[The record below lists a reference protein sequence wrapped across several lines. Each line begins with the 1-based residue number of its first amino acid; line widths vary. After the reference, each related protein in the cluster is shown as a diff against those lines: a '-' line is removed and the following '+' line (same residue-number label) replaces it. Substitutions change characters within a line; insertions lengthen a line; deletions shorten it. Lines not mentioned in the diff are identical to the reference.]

1 MTQSLLPF
9 ILFALVASISP
20 GPTNLLILAQGARS
34 GLRASLAPIVA
45 ACGAAAAIVLLVGL
59 GLGEW
64 LLRHPLAQ
72 QWMSWAGVLWLS
84 WLAWKML
91 RSAEEPLETSAGRPF
106 SAFNAASLQVVNPKV
121 WLMAVAVIGV
131 FAAPSLPVWQLAL
144 VFLLIALPC
153 MAVWAVLGAGSARWL
168 QSPKRLCW
176 FNRGL
181 AGMLLVSAWGAVL
194 GIA

>member
-1 MTQSLLPF
+1 MSHSLLPF

-20 GPTNLLILAQGARS
+20 GPTNLLILAHGARM

-45 ACGAAAAIVLLVGL
+45 ACGAAAAIVLMVGL
-59 GLGEW
+59 GLGDL

-72 QWMSWAGVLWLS
+72 QVMSWAGVLWLS

-91 RSAEEPLETSAGRPF
+91 RSAAAPLQAATAQGF
-106 SAFNAASLQVVNPKV
+106 SALSAAALQVVNPKV
-121 WLMAVAVIGV
+121 WLMAVAVVGV

-153 MAVWAVLGAGSARWL
+153 MAAWAVLGVGSARWL
-168 QSPKRLCW
+168 QTPRRLQL
-176 FNRGL
+176 FNRVL
-181 AGMLLVSAWGAVL
+181 AAVLLISAWAAVL
-194 GIA
+194 A